1 MFLDSSTHPV
11 DLRIPGDGVVVD
23 VNHDDLEILVC
34 RVLTHPVRV
43 QNTETLKATAN
54 TFLGKILQV
63 PLRLLLIDRSR
74 SLGFTIRTSLGNRPL
89 PSTSP
94 HGNPI
99 DNISLLGLVSQSA
112 GLVRAR
118 GTGSTVDLGELP
130 VLPATNP
137 QQVTHDV
144 TLLLPVQLRHILV
157 SPHCDFSFGI
167 ESSNKSL

>member
-1 MFLDSSTHPV
+1 MFLHSSTHPV
-11 DLRIPGDGVVVD
+11 DLRIPRDGVMVN
-23 VNHDDLEILVC
+23 VNHDDLEILVG
-34 RVLTHPVRV
+34 RILTHPVRV
-43 QNTETLKATAN
+43 HNTQTLEAASN

-74 SLGFTIRTSLGNRPL
+74 SLGFTIRTSLGYRPL

-99 DNISLLGLVSQSA
+99 DNISLLGLVSQPT

-118 GTGSTVDLGELP
+118 GTGSTMDLGQLS

-137 QQVTHDV
+137 QQVTHNV

-157 SPHCDFSFGI
+157 SPHC
-167 ESSNKSL
+167 EALYP